1 MKYLLALS
9 CLCLCLNISF
19 AQYLYFPPSDSNDW
33 DTLSP
38 ASLGWCPD
46 SIEALYHFLETEQTK
61 SFIVLKDGKV
71 VLEQYFG
78 TYTQDSLW
86 FWFSA
91 AKSLRAALVGIAQEE
106 GYLDIHDRTSD
117 YLGSG
122 WTSLPPE
129 KEDSITLWHQL
140 TMTTG
145 LDETEFSCTD
155 PECLTYLADAGTR
168 WAYHNSPY
176 NLLRDVLENATGQ
189 TINQY
194 TNTRIEN
201 KIGMGSGFWVGFG
214 DNTFYLSRARDMA
227 RFGLMI
233 LAEGSWEG
241 SPVLS
246 DMEYFQQMINTSQDL
261 NPSYGY
267 LWWLNGKESYIPPGI
282 PVSFP
287 GQIAPD
293 APEDVVLAAGSQ
305 GQYISIS
312 PSNGMVVV
320 RQGQSTDDDL
330 AAITLHNDIWKYIGN
345 LGCTPTATTG
355 ATADD
360 FKVFPNPARDVL
372 YVDSHQTVEKVM
384 LWNAMGLWQPVKLE
398 QGAVSLAHF
407 PAGIYFLQLQIQGRW
422 YVERVVVE

>member
-1 MKYLLALS
+1 MKNYILFLLLFTF
-9 CLCLCLNISF
+9 NITDG
-19 AQYLYFPPSDSNDW
+19 QGLYFPPSDSNEW

-38 ASLGWCPD
+38 SSLNWCPD
-46 SIEALYHFLETEQTK
+46 SIQALYDFLETEQTK

-71 VLEQYFG
+71 VLEKYFG
-78 TYTQDSLW
+78 SYTPDSLW

-122 WTSLPPE
+122 WTSLPPD

-145 LDETEFSCTD
+145 LDETEFFCTD
-155 PECLTYLADAGTR
+155 PECLTYVADAGTR

-189 TINQY
+189 TLNQY

-201 KIGMGSGFWVGFG
+201 KIGMMSGIWIGVG

-227 RFGLMI
+227 RFGLMV
-233 LAEGSWEG
+233 LAEGNWNG
-241 SPVLS
+241 SPVIS
-246 DMEYFQQMINTSQDL
+246 DMEYFQQMINTSQNL
-261 NPSYGY
+261 NPAYGY
-267 LWWLNGKESYIPPGI
+267 LWWLNGKDSYIPPGVPI
-282 PVSFP
+282 SFP
-287 GQIAPD
+287 GPIAPD
-293 APEDVVLAAGSQ
+293 APEDVILAAGSQ

-312 PSNGMVVV
+312 PGNGMVVV
-320 RQGQSTDDDL
+320 RQGQSADDDL
-330 AAITLHNDIWKYIGN
+330 AAISLHNDIWKY
-345 LGCTPTATTG
+345 LGDLECTPTAT
-355 ATADD
+355 AEVTADD
-360 FKVFPNPARDVL
+360 FKVFPNPTRDKLYIDSRHPIEQVVL
-372 YVDSHQTVEKVM
+372 C
-384 LWNAMGLWQPVKLE
+384 NAVGQRQPMIPEPGRL
-398 QGAVSLAHF
+398 SLGHL
-407 PAGIYFLQLQIQGRW
+407 PPGIYFLQSQIRGRW